1 MDIDDEII
9 NHLDENKS
17 LDKKTEIL
25 RRIRFESDTKI
36 RFLTEDNRDLV
47 FELIQHSWGKLSLE
61 LTSHVKLNNFF
72 ISKEDKD
79 NDTLDYIGAR
89 RDLDQSL
96 TFDRIR
102 RKSN

>member
-72 ISKEDKD
+72 ITKEDH
-79 NDTLDYIGAR
+79 DTHDYIGAR
-89 RDLDQSL
+89 RDLPQSR